1 MVLDHVHEPFLLL
14 AVDRHEPLDLEHLAT
29 ILLGLTIQL
38 EYIMILVEDL
48 ILLIHLTPVRLYQIL
63 PYFDYMIVKVNMV
76 SY

>member
-1 MVLDHVHEPFLLL
+1 MILDHVHEPFLLL

-48 ILLIHLTPVRLYQIL
+48 ILLIHLTPV
-63 PYFDYMIVKVNMV
+63 
-76 SY
+76 